1 MTKPPTSN
9 LKPPTLNLII
19 FAFLILG
26 VIYSLATPPLE
37 ASDEFKHYPYT
48 QYVQTHRDLP
58 VLDPETCLASPDDCP
73 WLQDGGQ
80 PPAYYTLMAAV
91 TSWIDTSDLP
101 EVRWTNWHAFI
112 GNPAQVCNKNLVIHL
127 PERERFPW
135 HGSVLAIHFIRF
147 LTLGFGV
154 GTIAL
159 TYLLARD
166 LFPDR
171 PDLALGA
178 AALTAFNPMFIF
190 VNAAVNNDAMA
201 AFVGCLNLLLFVRLV
216 RDGLQGPLPLWRY
229 GLVGLT
235 VGLFLLTKLSGLAAL
250 ILLAFLLAW
259 VSLRRRSLRPLLV
272 GLSIVVGVAM
282 LLSGWWFL
290 RNWQLYGDPTALN
303 VFVAIQG
310 RRAGA
315 PTLRDWL
322 DEFGTFRWTYWGL
335 FGAVNVMAPRW
346 VYTFFDLLSLVG
358 LAGLLIWIVR
368 RRKITH
374 SPPSI
379 LHSPPSILHSLW
391 WLPALWAAI
400 LFISVL
406 RWTWIY
412 FSFQGRLVFPDI
424 SGISTLLMLG
434 LRQWVPRRYR
444 PALTMGLA
452 ASLFAIAAVIP
463 FVSILPAYARPEPLT
478 RADVPAEAR
487 VEPVEMGGG
496 IRVVG
501 WELPPQTVR
510 TGENVEVVVYW
521 EAVAPDG
528 KDYVSFARLLGRGY
542 GLAGQINRR
551 PACGMVPTSLWQP
564 GQVWRD
570 PYRVPVAENTSAPSR
585 LRVEVGLYDPQAG
598 ETLGVVR
605 VGEAKLAPPEVAP
618 VVAHPLE
625 VDLADGVTLRGYD
638 LSATIAAPGE
648 VITLT
653 LYWEARARPSTDYQV
668 FVHLVGEG
676 PEPVAQGDGPP
687 LLGDYPTTM
696 WAPGE
701 VIADPHPVALP
712 ADLPSGRYRLL
723 VGMYDLETLARLAR
737 LDGGGD
743 AVEIPTAVE
752 VGRNGCSM
760 QPEDELVRDWL
771 LKVQHDRL
779 CCGNFPPRRY
789 LFTVS
794 LAVQRMDSG

>member
-1 MTKPPTSN
+1 MTKSQ
-9 LKPPTLNLII
+9 TLVHLSTCLLAY
-19 FAFLILG
+19 FILG
-26 VIYSLATPPLE
+26 VIYSLATPVLE

-48 QYVQTHRDLP
+48 QYIQTHHDLP

-80 PPAYYTLMAAV
+80 PPAYYTLMAML
-91 TSWIDTSDLP
+91 TSWIDTSDLR
-101 EVRWTNWHAFI
+101 EVRWMNWHAFI

-135 HGSVLAIHFIRF
+135 RGSVLAIHLIRF
-147 LTLGFGV
+147 LTLGLGV
-154 GTIAL
+154 GTIIL

-171 PDLALGA
+171 SSTKGAKWLALGA

-190 VNAAVNNDAMA
+190 VNAAVNNDALA

-216 RDGLQGPLPLWRY
+216 RDGLQGRLPLWRY

-250 ILLAFLLAW
+250 ILLACLLAW
-259 VSLRRRSLRPLLV
+259 VSTHRRSLRPLLI
-272 GLSIVVGVAM
+272 GLPIVVGVAA

-310 RRAGA
+310 QRAGTPA
-315 PTLRDWL
+315 LRDWL

-335 FGAVNVMAPRW
+335 FGAVDVMAPRW
-346 VYTFFDLLSLVG
+346 VYTFFDLLSLTG
-358 LAGLLIWIVR
+358 LIGLVIWIAQR
-368 RRKITH
+368 QQTRNPQFAIRN
-374 SPPSI
+374 
-379 LHSPPSILHSLW
+379 SLW
-391 WLPALWAAI
+391 WIPALWAGI
-400 LFISVL
+400 LFVSVL

-424 SGISTLLMLG
+424 AGISTLLMLG
-434 LRQWVPRRYR
+434 LHQWVPRRYR
-444 PALTMGLA
+444 PALTVGLA
-452 ASLFAIAAVIP
+452 AFLFAIAAIIP

-478 RADVPAEAR
+478 LADVPAEAR
-487 VEPVEMGGG
+487 VEPVDVGSVA
-496 IRVVG
+496 RVVG
-501 WELPPQTVR
+501 WELEQRPEPVEGPQTVR

-528 KDYVSFARLLGRGY
+528 GDYVSFARLLGRGY
-542 GLAGQINRR
+542 GLVGQINRR

-570 PYRVPVAENTSAPSR
+570 PYRVPVAPDASAPSR
-585 LRVEVGLYDPQAG
+585 LRVEVGLYDPEAG
-598 ETLGVVR
+598 ETLGAVR
-605 VGEAKLAPPEVAP
+605 VGEAKLAPPESAP
-618 VVAHPLE
+618 AVPHPLR
-625 VDLADGVTLRGYD
+625 VDLADGVSLAGYD
-638 LSATIAAPGE
+638 LSSAVAAPGD

-653 LYWEARARPSTDYQV
+653 LYWEARETPSADYQV
-668 FVHLVGEG
+668 FVHLVGDG
-676 PEPVAQGDGPP
+676 PEPLAQGDGPP

-701 VIADPHPVALP
+701 IIADPHPVALP
-712 ADLPSGRYRLL
+712 TDLPPGRYRLL
-723 VGMYDLETLARLAR
+723 VGMYDLKTLARLAR

-743 AVEIPTAVE
+743 NVEIPTAV
-752 VGRNGCSM
+752 G
-760 QPEDELVRDWL
+760 VR
-771 LKVQHDRL
+771 
-779 CCGNFPPRRY
+779 
-789 LFTVS
+789 
-794 LAVQRMDSG
+794 